1 MNTVKAI
8 YENGVLR
15 ILQRVSLHNH
25 QEVEVA
31 IITESEGDSL
41 SALAMQS
48 PCLAFLKDPAE
59 DIYTAQDGEPL
70 NE

>member
-1 MNTVKAI
+1 MNTVRAI
-8 YENGVLR
+8 YENGVLKL
-15 ILQRVSLHNH
+15 LQRIPLHNH

-48 PCLAFLKDPAE
+48 PGFDFLAEPAE
-59 DIYTAQDGEPL
+59 DIYTVNDGEPL
-70 NE
+70 NG